1 VKKSVVTEEQKEK
14 PGKHHLTGYLTGLF
28 ALLTCPCHIPI
39 YIMLLSGTA
48 AGTLL
53 LGNRSVALGLFSM
66 LFLLF
71 VFSTTRLLKK
81 ERPELDSVL
90 RYGI

>member
-1 VKKSVVTEEQKEK
+1 MTEEQT
-14 PGKHHLTGYLTGLF
+14 GKADKRQITGYVTGLF
-28 ALLTCPCHIPI
+28 ALLTCPCHVPI

-53 LGNRSVALGLFSM
+53 LENRSIALGLFSI

-71 VFSTTRLLKK
+71 VFSTMRLLKNRQK
-81 ERPELDSVL
+81 KA
-90 RYGI
+90 

>member
-1 VKKSVVTEEQKEK
+1 VTEEQSERPDKRQ
-14 PGKHHLTGYLTGLF
+14 LFGYATGLF
-28 ALLTCPCHIPI
+28 ALLTCPCHVPI

-53 LGNRSVALGLFSM
+53 LKNRSIALGLFSM

-71 VFSTTRLLKK
+71 VFSTMRLLKK
-81 ERPELDSVL
+81 RQDSA
-90 RYGI
+90 

>member
-1 VKKSVVTEEQKEK
+1 M
-14 PGKHHLTGYLTGLF
+14 GLF

-39 YIMLLSGTA
+39 YIMLLSGTV

-53 LGNRSVALGLFSM
+53 VENRSIALGLFSM

-71 VFSTTRLLKK
+71 VFSTMRLLKTRQ
-81 ERPELDSVL
+81 E
-90 RYGI
+90 GT

>member
-1 VKKSVVTEEQKEK
+1 MKEERADRPDKRQM
-14 PGKHHLTGYLTGLF
+14 TGYFTGLF

-53 LGNRSVALGLFSM
+53 AENRSVALGLFSM

-71 VFSTTRLLKK
+71 VFSTMRLLKN
-81 ERPELDSVL
+81 RQ
-90 RYGI
+90 RNT

>member
-1 VKKSVVTEEQKEK
+1 MTKEQTEK
-14 PGKHHLTGYLTGLF
+14 PDKRQLVGYLTGLF

-53 LGNRSVALGLFSM
+53 LENRSIALGLFSM

-71 VFSTTRLLKK
+71 VFSTMRLLKK
-81 ERPELDSVL
+81 RQDSA
-90 RYGI
+90 